1 MNGNADRGI
10 RWGSV
15 ALGWAVAVVVG
26 LLLSLVFGGLYGLV
40 GDPPAE
46 GGEITA
52 GFVVISLVS
61 GFLAYLAGG
70 FAAGRS
76 AGYAGGLNGA
86 MTAVFG
92 LILGLV
98 VGVILAVL
106 GVTFAQGVAMPPA
119 NFGLTGGLLLAGLI
133 LFLVNL
139 FGGYVGARS
148 ASPPDRGPGALGS
161 AHTAGRYARRAA
173 YSSSWAARSTSCVR

>member
-1 MNGNADRGI
+1 MNGNAGKGI

-15 ALGWAVAVVVG
+15 VLGWLVATVAG
-26 LLLSLVFGGLYGLV
+26 SLISLLFSGLYGLV
-40 GDPPAE
+40 DNLPAE

-52 GFVVISLVS
+52 SFVVISLVS

-70 FAAGRS
+70 FVAGRS
-76 AGYAGGLNGA
+76 AGYSGGLNGA

-98 VGVILAVL
+98 VGAILAVL
-106 GVTFAQGVAMPPA
+106 GVTFAEGVAMPPA
-119 NFGLTGGLLLAGLI
+119 NFGFAGNVLLAGLV

-139 FGGYVGARS
+139 FGGYVG
-148 ASPPDRGPGALGS
+148 GKLGEPS
-161 AHTAGRYARRAA
+161 RPEIRRF
-173 YSSSWAARSTSCVR
+173 R

>member
-1 MNGNADRGI
+1 MNGNAGKRI
-10 RWGSV
+10 RWRSI
-15 ALGWAVAVVVG
+15 ALGWLVAAVAG
-26 LLLSLVFGGLYGLV
+26 SLISLLVSGLYGLV
-40 GDPPAE
+40 DEPPVG

-70 FAAGRS
+70 FVAGRS
-76 AGYAGGLNGA
+76 AGYSGGLNGA

-98 VGVILAVL
+98 VAALLAVL
-106 GVTFAQGVAMPPA
+106 GITFAEGVAMPPA
-119 NFGLTGGLLLAGLI
+119 NFGVAGGVLVAGLV

-139 FGGYVGARS
+139 FGGYVG
-148 ASPPDRGPGALGS
+148 GKLGEPS
-161 AHTAGRYARRAA
+161 RPEVRRLG
-173 YSSSWAARSTSCVR
+173 

>member
-1 MNGNADRGI
+1 MSGNAEKGI

-15 ALGWAVAVVVG
+15 TLGWLVAVVVG
-26 LLLSLVFGGLYGLV
+26 ALISLLLSGLYGLV
-40 GDPPAE
+40 DGLPA
-46 GGEITA
+46 GSGELTA

-70 FAAGRS
+70 FVAARS
-76 AGYAGGLNGA
+76 AGYSGGLNGA

-98 VGVILAVL
+98 VGAILTVL
-106 GVTFAQGVAMPPA
+106 GVTFAEGVAMPPA
-119 NFGLTGGLLLAGLI
+119 NFGLASGVLLAGLV

-139 FGGYVGARS
+139 FGGFVGGKLGEPSRPEIRRS
-148 ASPPDRGPGALGS
+148 G
-161 AHTAGRYARRAA
+161 
-173 YSSSWAARSTSCVR
+173 

>member
-1 MNGNADRGI
+1 MNGNAHRGI

-15 ALGWAVAVVVG
+15 ALGWLVASVTG
-26 LLLSLVFGGLYGLV
+26 ALISLLFGGLYGLV
-40 GDPPAE
+40 DDPPAQ

-70 FAAGRS
+70 FVAGRS
-76 AGYAGGLNGA
+76 AGYSGGLNGA

-98 VGVILAVL
+98 VGAILAVL

-119 NFGLTGGLLLAGLI
+119 NFGLTGGVVLAGLV

-139 FGGYVGARS
+139 FGGYVG
-148 ASPPDRGPGALGS
+148 GKLGEPS
-161 AHTAGRYARRAA
+161 RPEVRRFG
-173 YSSSWAARSTSCVR
+173 